1 MVDVRAWGVNEES
14 ENKGVCERKTLVDR
28 SEEAFSGR
36 ICMED
41 IV

>member
-1 MVDVRAWGVNEES
+1 MGSCVGNEARMVEQR
-14 ENKGVCERKTLVDR
+14 GVCVRETLVDR

-41 IV
+41 VVW